1 MKSARVARRV
11 APFAFA
17 GATRRELRGRLRAP
31 LSSLRKQGPITTG
44 FRCDT
49 RSELQLA
56 QKHLPV
62 GMGPGSRFA
71 CPGRRGETQVLV
83 LAARNVRG
91 VGNEPPSHNRGRREG
106 RVPTAPMVRVQQK
119 KHAAE
124 PQVQADHPAFP
135 ARWLY
140 GLYVIFPV
148 TGLVATVA
156 CGSSRKLS
164 ACIGAPEPH
173 DFAVRCD
180 IIRPRNDCA

>member
-1 MKSARVARRV
+1 MFSRHGMSEVLETNRPRNQKRAQGR
-11 APFAFA
+11 P
-17 GATRRELRGRLRAP
+17 GADRTHGPRA
-31 LSSLRKQGPITTG
+31 
-44 FRCDT
+44 
-49 RSELQLA
+49 E
-56 QKHLPV
+56 
-62 GMGPGSRFA
+62 
-71 CPGRRGETQVLV
+71 
-83 LAARNVRG
+83 
-91 VGNEPPSHNRGRREG
+91 
-106 RVPTAPMVRVQQK
+106 K